1 MHDIKVIRIA
11 VSTEADKAISDFAQ
25 ANDMTKLGVASRLY
39 EWFGRQDEGLQRMLL
54 GMYGDLT
61 PDIAKLV
68 LERTAWPDKKSTTSR
83 KR

>member
-39 EWFGRQDEGLQRMLL
+39 EWFGRQNEDLKRMLL

-61 PDIAKLV
+61 PDVAKVL
-68 LERTAWPDKKSTTSR
+68 LERMASSSHKSR